1 MKKINKKR
9 EITIT
14 MRVEKYVEKNIPR
27 GDGKRILITGAN
39 SGIGFAASL
48 LLAEKGAELIFACRN
63 LDKAQAAKQELL
75 NKYPDVKVSIYCYD
89 QSSFASIE
97 SFVKQIKQDYE
108 YLDAIVLN
116 AGIYHP
122 SSNQLTSDGYPLT
135 IGTNYLGVYYLL
147 KCMDD
152 YLQNQKAKIIF
163 ISSLTYKYQRIKDYA
178 FLYREGKKTGKSYGL
193 SKICLAKLFVYYL
206 KNTTLDVYL
215 MHPGVASTNIF
226 SSKDTKF
233 PKWFISLAHLL
244 LPLFTHSPKKASLG
258 IVRLALSKDDQRGT
272 VLGPR
277 GLFEWCGYP
286 KRRKLPKHIYQDV
299 DKLIEETNKAIE
311 VKKKDVRS

>member
-1 MKKINKKR
+1 MINIKER
-9 EITIT
+9 EIRIT
-14 MRVEKYVEKNIPR
+14 MRVEKYVEKNIPC
-27 GDGKRILITGAN
+27 GNGKRILITGAN

-63 LDKAQAAKQELL
+63 INKAQTAKKELL
-75 NKYPDVKVSIYCYD
+75 SKYPEAKVDIYHYD

-97 SFVKQIKQDYE
+97 SFVQQIKQDYE
-108 YLDAIVLN
+108 HLDAIVLN

-122 SSNQLTSDGYPLT
+122 SPDQLTMDGYPLT
-135 IGTNYLGVYYLL
+135 IGTNYIGVYYLL
-147 KCMDD
+147 KCMSD
-152 YLQNQKAKIIF
+152 YLQNQKTKIIF
-163 ISSLTYKYQRIKDYA
+163 VSSLTYKYQKIKKYS
-178 FLYREGKKTGKSYGL
+178 FLYHEGKKTGKSYGV

-206 KNTTLDVYL
+206 KNTTFDVYL

-258 IVRLALSKDDQRGT
+258 IVQLSLSEDYQRGT
-272 VLGPR
+272 ILGPR

-286 KRRKLPKHIYQDV
+286 KKRKLPKHIYQDV
-299 DKLIEETNKAIE
+299 DKLMEETKNVIE
-311 VKKKDVRS
+311 VKK